1 MSKDLIGGINVAGWT
16 NEQKNELLAAL
27 DIEAEARAL
36 DAELTAAKNSPA
48 AVIAAKREEAELA
61 RRDALDAKAIAD
73 AEAKYGKDRV
83 GYVRTRLGALVML
96 CPTKEQDETFASEYT
111 AQKKDLPDPA
121 AADYHWFQN
130 VKKLCLHPDEKT
142 IDKMAETIP
151 RFDKVLTSLY
161 SSLTEGLDERIL
173 GK

>member
-27 DIEAEARAL
+27 DIEAEARKL
-36 DAELTAAKNSPA
+36 DAELSAAKNAPDA
-48 AVIAAKREEAELA
+48 IIAAKREEAELA
-61 RRDALDAKAIAD
+61 RRDARDAKAIAD

-96 CPTKEQDETFASEYT
+96 CPTKEQDDRFTSEYA

-121 AADYHWFQN
+121 SAEYSWLQN
-130 VKKLCLHPDEKT
+130 MKSLCLHPDPKT

-151 RFDKVLTSLY
+151 RFDNVISNLY
-161 SSLTEGLDERIL
+161 SSLVMGLDERIL